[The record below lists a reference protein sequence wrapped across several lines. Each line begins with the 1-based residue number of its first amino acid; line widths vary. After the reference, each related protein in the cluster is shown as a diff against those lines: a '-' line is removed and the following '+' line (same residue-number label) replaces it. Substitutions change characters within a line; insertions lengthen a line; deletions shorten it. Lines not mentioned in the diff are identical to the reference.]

1 MEQAWQFFVTFLGW
15 LSDPF
20 KGLSDLQLGDE
31 KGTLDH
37 LENLPSI
44 PTNSFFL
51 QILQS
56 STTTWQLESN
66 HTFRSCDSTPN
77 TWHLPCIISG
87 QRETC
92 QTFTLQCFG
101 CPKRRQGRGEIGE
114 IEDDG
119 CITREVLQETWR
131 IYRLG
136 RIYRRSSGWE
146 VVIFSLFENKMLTEK
161 TLESS
166 SRL

>member
-1 MEQAWQFFVTFLGW
+1 MPFLGW

-20 KGLSDLQLGDE
+20 KGLSDLQLGDA
-31 KGTLDH
+31 KGTLNH
-37 LENLPSI
+37 LELV
-44 PTNSFFL
+44 FL
-51 QILQS
+51 RILQS
-56 STTTWQLESN
+56 STTNNWAVFFES

-131 IYRLG
+131 IDLS
-136 RIYRRSSGWE
+136 IRSDLPGKTGGVRSGH
-146 VVIFSLFENKMLTEK
+146 FFTF
-161 TLESS
+161 
-166 SRL
+166 

>member
-1 MEQAWQFFVTFLGW
+1 MILRVRTKWNKNW
-15 LSDPF
+15 
-20 KGLSDLQLGDE
+20 
-31 KGTLDH
+31 
-37 LENLPSI
+37 PSI
-44 PTNSFFL
+44 PTNSFFCK

-56 STTTWQLESN
+56 STTNNWAVFFES

-87 QRETC
+87 QCETC

-131 IYRLG
+131 IDLS
-136 RIYRRSSGWE
+136 IRSDLPGKNRGCPKWS
-146 VVIFSLFENKMLTEK
+146 FFHFLRYKM
-161 TLESS
+161 
-166 SRL
+166 